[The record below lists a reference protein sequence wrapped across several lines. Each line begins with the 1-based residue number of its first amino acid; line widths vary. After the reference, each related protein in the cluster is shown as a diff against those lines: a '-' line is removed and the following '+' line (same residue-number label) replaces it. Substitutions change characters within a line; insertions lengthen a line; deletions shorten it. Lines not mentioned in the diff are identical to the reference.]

1 MCTYLFRGATIHID
15 HRQLMFLLSSF
26 DFLGQGEVAITLHV
40 LGLLADILGAFPQNS
55 LKATCETILRVM
67 TLANVVSKLQI
78 KQVRYILEVNNHY

>member
-1 MCTYLFRGATIHID
+1 MYYVDNEVLKK
-15 HRQLMFLLSSF
+15 LLSSF

-67 TLANVVSKLQI
+67 TLANVVSKLQMSYPI